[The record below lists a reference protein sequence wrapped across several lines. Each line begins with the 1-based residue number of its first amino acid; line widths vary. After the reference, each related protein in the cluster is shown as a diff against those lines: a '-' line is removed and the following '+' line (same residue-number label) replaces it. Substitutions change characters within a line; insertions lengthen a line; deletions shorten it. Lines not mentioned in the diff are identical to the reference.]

1 LCHTERNNAP
11 VFYFLVL
18 YFPSRPP
25 ASKKKKKKKK
35 KKKQEMGWLV
45 TSFSFFPV
53 SNDVT
58 LEEVNTLFG

>member
-1 LCHTERNNAP
+1 
-11 VFYFLVL
+11 LVL

-25 ASKKKKKKKK
+25 ASKKKKKKKT
-35 KKKQEMGWLV
+35 KQEMGWLV

>member
-1 LCHTERNNAP
+1 MLP
-11 VFYFLVL
+11 FSISWSFI
-18 YFPSRPP
+18 SPP
-25 ASKKKKKKKK
+25 GLQPAKRRRRKKT
-35 KKKQEMGWLV
+35 KQEMGWLV